1 MSAQARKQGTL
12 LIIGGHE
19 DKEGDR
25 VILKELARRANGG
38 ALLVATIASHSKVDE
53 LWEIYS
59 QQFAE
64 LGVKDV
70 LHLEVESREHAN
82 APETVAL
89 IDRASAVFFTGG
101 DQLKITS
108 DLGGTALCKRLS
120 SFYHDDGGTIAGTS
134 AGAAVMPQI
143 MLLGGRSGESQRAD
157 DKLVMSPGLGFLQ
170 GVVIDQHFA
179 ERGRMGRLLA
189 AVALNPASLG
199 IGIDEDTAILVEGTD
214 EFCVLGDGAVYVID
228 GTEITHTNAAQRK
241 RKGTLA
247 VANVRLHSLSKGYR
261 FNLRDRTPIAP
272 EWRLGN

>member
-1 MSAQARKQGTL
+1 MSAQTRKHGTL

-38 ALLVATIASHSKVDE
+38 ALLVATVASHSKVDE

-70 LHLEVESREHAN
+70 VHLEVDSREHAN

-108 DLGGTALCKRLS
+108 DLGGTALCNRLS
-120 SFYHDDGGTIAGTS
+120 RFYFDDGGTIAGTS
-134 AGAAVMPQI
+134 AGAAVMPET

-157 DKLVMSPGLGFLQ
+157 DKLSMSPGLGFLK

-179 ERGRMGRLLA
+179 ERGRLGRLLA

-199 IGIDEDTAILVEGTD
+199 IGIDEDTAILVEGEE
-214 EFCVLGDGAVYVID
+214 EFSVLGDGAVYVID
-228 GTEITHTNAAQRK
+228 GTEMTHTNAAQRK
-241 RKGTLA
+241 REGTLA
-247 VANVRLHSLSKGYR
+247 VSNVRLHSLSKGYR
-261 FNLRDRTPIAP
+261 FNLRNRKPIAP
-272 EWRLGN
+272 E